1 MVNEDIFHCELHQEP
16 RKPFHE
22 ESTAGLG
29 TEQSLCEVH
38 EEKKIQTFCKWQKR
52 TLYIYLL
59 STYSRSLH
67 TSTSSTTTS
76 STMRCYY
83 RKISVQYRVS
93 YAYEQDKYTGQKQA
107 TTELNLCVII
117 DKNALMV
124 TQVNRK
130 YRKYYGI
137 IGMGKSRRGNN

>member
-1 MVNEDIFHCELHQEP
+1 MKTSFTVNFIRSPGSPSMRRVQLVWELSNP
-16 RKPFHE
+16 CVKYM
-22 ESTAGLG
+22 
-29 TEQSLCEVH
+29 
-38 EEKKIQTFCKWQKR
+38 KKKKNQTFCKWQKR

-76 STMRCYY
+76 STMICYY

-93 YAYEQDKYTGQKQA
+93 YAYEQDKYTGRKQA
-107 TTELNLCVII
+107 TTQLNLGVII